1 MGELHGEIKLG
12 TLELQYIVLLKGYS
26 SWTRDHKVK
35 LLLSLPL
42 SLPMV
47 P

>member
-35 LLLSLPL
+35 LLLSSPL